1 MNNIGNFVNKMVGI
15 SVSIGAIS
23 FCVMA
28 SSMNYGSSPF
38 PQFASSNSTYRSIAT
53 QSLSLNP
60 TCPGSYVIN
69 DESNRQRAP
78 QSTKSGILFKRSPLI
93 TQDKIVYGNTF
104 TSDLYDNRPQ
114 LPIGLGFHAAS
125 RQSASYA
132 YIGSPDCY
140 PPSKLSLLPEN
151 PNLASV
157 DGADL
162 RISKPNKSRSIN
174 SSPETRSNKKKRIV
188 GRGSRN
194 KVQNNNVNLVVSCSA
209 SRAIVHEPAYVPQ
222 FAALSSNLSFSN
234 VFLPVVFSKTPLP
247 PIVPSLSYS
256 RSVYPLDAGQI
267 SEQRLQTQPAMSF
280 SWLADSENPYK

>member
-1 MNNIGNFVNKMVGI
+1 MNNTGNLVNKMVGI
-15 SVSIGAIS
+15 SVSIWAIS

-28 SSMNYGSSPF
+28 SSTNYGSNPF
-38 PQFASSNSTYRSIAT
+38 PQFASSNSAYRSIAT

-69 DESNRQRAP
+69 DESNRQGAP
-78 QSTKSGILFKRSPLI
+78 QSTKSYILFKGSPLI
-93 TQDKIVYGNTF
+93 TQDKSVYGNTF
-104 TSDLYDNRPQ
+104 TSDLYDNRLQ
-114 LPIGLGFHAAS
+114 LPIDLGSPAAS

-140 PPSKLSLLPEN
+140 PSSKLSLLPEN

-162 RISKPNKSRSIN
+162 RISKPNKSRAIN
-174 SSPETRSNKKKRIV
+174 SSPETRSIKRKRIV
-188 GRGSRN
+188 GRGPRN

-209 SRAIVHEPAYVPQ
+209 LRSIVHEPADVPQ
-222 FAALSSNLSFSN
+222 FAAPNSNLSFSN
-234 VFLPVVFSKTPLP
+234 VFPPVVFSKTPLP

-256 RSVYPLDAGQI
+256 WSVYTLDADQI
-267 SEQRLQTQPAMSF
+267 SEKRSQTQPATSF